1 MKVYF
6 DYFNI
11 AAFVVLGIV
20 FVAANMIILALV
32 RPQKPSKEKLSTYE
46 CGEVAEGSSWV
57 RFDMRFYTI
66 ALIFLL
72 FDLEIAFLVPW
83 AYVYKKMGMIA
94 FVEGGVFVGILFL
107 GLVYVWA
114 KGDLDWVKS
123 MAGQKGFQGDLPE
136 SVKSEFAPEPD
147 SGSQQEQEDA

>member
-1 MKVYF
+1 MYF

-11 AAFVVLGIV
+11 AAFVVLGIL
-20 FVAANMIILALV
+20 FVVANMVILALV
-32 RPQKPSKEKLSTYE
+32 RPKKPSEEKLATYE
-46 CGEVAEGSSWV
+46 CGEVSHGSSWV

-94 FVEGGVFVGILFL
+94 FIEGGVFVGILFL

-123 MAGQKGFQGDLPE
+123 LSAQKGAEARLPE
-136 SVKSEFAPEPD
+136 EVQAEFGEAP
-147 SGSQQEQEDA
+147 GQEQGPEEV

>member
-1 MKVYF
+1 MYF

-11 AAFVVLGIV
+11 AAFVVLGIL
-20 FVAANMIILALV
+20 FVVANMVILALV
-32 RPQKPSKEKLSTYE
+32 RPKKPSEEKLATYE
-46 CGEVAEGSSWV
+46 CGEVAHGSSWV

-107 GLVYVWA
+107 GLIYVWA

-123 MAGQKGFQGDLPE
+123 LSGQEGAGAKLPAE
-136 SVKSEFAPEPD
+136 VRAEFVPEP
-147 SGSQQEQEDA
+147 EQEPRSEEV

>member
-1 MKVYF
+1 VKVYF

-11 AAFVVLGIV
+11 AAFVVLGIL
-20 FVAANMIILALV
+20 FVVANMVILALV
-32 RPQKPSKEKLSTYE
+32 RPKKPSAEKLATYE
-46 CGEVAEGSSWV
+46 CGEVAHGSSWV

-123 MAGQKGFQGDLPE
+123 LAGQEGEKGGFPSSAEADF
-136 SVKSEFAPEPD
+136 SDEPA
-147 SGSQQEQEDA
+147 QKEDEA